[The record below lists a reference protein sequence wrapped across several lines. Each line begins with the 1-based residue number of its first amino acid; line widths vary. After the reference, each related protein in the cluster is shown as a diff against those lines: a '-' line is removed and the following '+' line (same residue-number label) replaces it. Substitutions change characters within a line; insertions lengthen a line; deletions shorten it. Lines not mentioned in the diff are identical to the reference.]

1 MNINWKL
8 TFIVCAAF
16 FIVDLVLKRK
26 FPKLWEQ
33 VQLLSN
39 IIASAI
45 SVVFVSML
53 AYAIYD
59 VSVSDVSMSDK
70 VFFSILMAA
79 TIVLWIFA
87 NISVW
92 KRWLRERRNRCDDNK
107 VKYYEKNREFKT
119 SQTFPPYCGGNHRSA
134 NPLVYVV
141 ALRSG
146 VPLRQYRCWPPFGG

>member
-59 VSVSDVSMSDK
+59 VSISDVSMSDK

-79 TIVLWIFA
+79 TVVLWIFA

-92 KRWLRERRNRCDDNK
+92 KRCLRKLGNRHDDNK
-107 VKYYEKNREFKT
+107 GK
-119 SQTFPPYCGGNHRSA
+119 
-134 NPLVYVV
+134 
-141 ALRSG
+141 
-146 VPLRQYRCWPPFGG
+146 

>member
-59 VSVSDVSMSDK
+59 VYASDVSMSDK

-92 KRWLRERRNRCDDNK
+92 KRWLRERRNRCDDNM
-107 VKYYEKNREFKT
+107 VK
-119 SQTFPPYCGGNHRSA
+119 
-134 NPLVYVV
+134 
-141 ALRSG
+141 
-146 VPLRQYRCWPPFGG
+146 